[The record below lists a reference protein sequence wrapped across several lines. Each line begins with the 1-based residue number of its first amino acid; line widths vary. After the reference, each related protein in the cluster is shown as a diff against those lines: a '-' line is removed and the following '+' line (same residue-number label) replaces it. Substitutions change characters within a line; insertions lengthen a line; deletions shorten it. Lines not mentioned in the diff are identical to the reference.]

1 MGNGIMAETSTKQVI
16 ASRRPFSIKRR
27 RLLLLSFVLFVTG
40 CMLSLFLCSAF
51 VDLFGES
58 FQVPGYM
65 PGGGAPISLKQMDC
79 PVFLSKQEPGIFSAV
94 VSNPTNSEHR
104 ASVTFLTREAI
115 QSLSPSDQV
124 VLLPPNATR
133 QVTWLVS
140 FDEPGSHFVQVKLTN
155 DDPAPQAYDK
165 EGFSHCGVAILNV
178 LRLPAGIV
186 IFLDVGVLVLAIVIA
201 IYALRRL

>member
-1 MGNGIMAETSTKQVI
+1 MDNGSMAETSTKQVV

-27 RLLLLSFVLFVTG
+27 RVLLLSFVLFVVG
-40 CMLSLFLCSAF
+40 CTLSLFLCSAF
-51 VDLFGES
+51 IDLFGAS

-79 PVFLSKQEPGIFSAV
+79 PLFLSKQEPGIFSAV
-94 VSNPTNSEHR
+94 VSNLTNSEHR

-124 VLLPPNATR
+124 VLLPPT
-133 QVTWLVS
+133 
-140 FDEPGSHFVQVKLTN
+140 
-155 DDPAPQAYDK
+155 PQAYDK
-165 EGFSHCGVAILNV
+165 ERFSHCGIAILNV
-178 LRLPAGIV
+178 PRLPARTV
-186 IFLDVGVLVLAIVIA
+186 IFLDVGALVLAIVTA